1 MTHVSFAEHDA
12 QLELFLEGRLDQ
24 YKGKLN
30 EPKHLSLFER
40 MTGKHGEYDPNWAG
54 KFVTKERELFDNS
67 VGERVEEESEL
78 YDGCWHEWNTLTYL
92 LLVFEGFPE
101 N

>member
-40 MTGKHGEYDPNWAG
+40 MTGNHGEYDPNWAG
-54 KFVTKERELFDNS
+54 KFVKKESEQFDG
-67 VGERVEEESEL
+67 VGERVEEEGDLIDGVGEL
-78 YDGCWHEWNTLTYL
+78 NHKRLETVVSMCRD
-92 LLVFEGFPE
+92 
-101 N
+101 